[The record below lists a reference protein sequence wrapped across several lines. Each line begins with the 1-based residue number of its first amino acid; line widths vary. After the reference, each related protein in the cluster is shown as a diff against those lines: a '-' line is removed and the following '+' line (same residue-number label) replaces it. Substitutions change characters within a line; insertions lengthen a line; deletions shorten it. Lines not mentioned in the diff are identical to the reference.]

1 VGGEAVG
8 RQSEFYRRLW
18 ASGEAG
24 SRVVLH
30 VLHKKTVRQMAVQS
44 MDRMA
49 FLRPWSSQYR

>member
-1 VGGEAVG
+1 M
-8 RQSEFYRRLW
+8 W

-49 FLRPWSSQYR
+49 FLRPWSSQNR